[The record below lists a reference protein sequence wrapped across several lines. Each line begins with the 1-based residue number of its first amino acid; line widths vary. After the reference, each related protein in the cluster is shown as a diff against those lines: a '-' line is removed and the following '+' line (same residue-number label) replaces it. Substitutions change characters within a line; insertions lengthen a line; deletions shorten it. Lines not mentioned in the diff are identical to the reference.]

1 MSSDFN
7 PGDLFIIDGSYI
19 LLQPGLTNT
28 GQGLVSIPQDQHFL
42 ILEKKTL
49 NGVFNDTYHCLWVE
63 ARQKFWVSD
72 REIICQCRLV
82 AKLDE

>member
-19 LLQPGLTNT
+19 VLANSADEKF
-28 GQGLVSIPQDQHFL
+28 VSIPQDQHFL
-42 ILEKKTL
+42 VLERKRQ
-49 NGVFNDTYHCLWVE
+49 NGVFNDTYYCLWVE
-63 ARQKFWVSD
+63 AQKKFLVSD

-82 AKLDE
+82 AKLDK